1 MGTDS
6 SLSSDQIKR
15 CSFATDAPANNA
27 YQMESDSTPMDA
39 ALVVQY
45 YDTIAFVI
53 INSIEMA
60 SSDILGQGSVANL
73 YIQPSSPTDVEQDSS
88 SIELKNNSSA
98 EQSSAMNTAAEIS
111 DTDDRHVAQ
120 LLDSSQ
126 PARTKSRDYLK
137 PIQNASNDTPS
148 SDFSD
153 TDLSE
158 KPEKVFNESGVDESS
173 RDERDEASEIE
184 NFDISSCGEDSLE
197 AMYYMIRKNEIIM
210 DKTRTTSSKCGDD
223 EKIAFPEK
231 STENLKS
238 IFREVS
244 GKMASCS
251 MGSMNSSV
259 DDVVLKQMSSD
270 SDGIQF
276 HVMTSS
282 EVERSDQLCTQCS
295 ITDTTDDEG
304 SNSNAN
310 AVRSDSKHDEENDSI
325 DIGERHKMFTSSISD
340 ADSDYM
346 PHSNGKACLLRD
358 ISTAYEHL
366 SNSESTDLESA
377 ATRIQASARG
387 YLTRCRLKKSDTSAD
402 KYASLPKDNSLDSYA
417 EQRGSASESGN
428 GNDQQITESSGASNK
443 IRGVTEIKCDHRASL
458 PCDNTHITIEENS
471 MDDATNSLDNN
482 DSSTDTAQR
491 RLTLQRGDAMQRYST
506 PELESKCAHKS
517 NESIE
522 VPKNA
527 ANNSK
532 ASGTQFCKHFYF
544 LKAFR
549 YYK

>member
-1 MGTDS
+1 
-6 SLSSDQIKR
+6 
-15 CSFATDAPANNA
+15 
-27 YQMESDSTPMDA
+27 MDA

-60 SSDILGQGSVANL
+60 TSDILGQGSIANL
-73 YIQPSSPTDVEQDSS
+73 YSQPSSSTDVEQDSN
-88 SIELKNNSSA
+88 SIELKNDTSA
-98 EQSSAMNTAAEIS
+98 ELSSAMHTAAEIS
-111 DTDDRHVAQ
+111 DIGDRHVVQ
-120 LLDSSQ
+120 ITESSHQ
-126 PARTKSRDYLK
+126 VRNKSRDYLK
-137 PIQNASNDTPS
+137 PIQHVSNDTPS

-184 NFDISSCGEDSLE
+184 NFDVSSCGEDSLE
-197 AMYYMIRKNEIIM
+197 AMYYMLRKNEIIM
-210 DKTRTTSSKCGDD
+210 DKSRTTSTKCGDD
-223 EKIAFPEK
+223 EKISFPEK

-244 GKMASCS
+244 GKKASCP
-251 MGSMNSSV
+251 MGSMHSSV

-276 HVMTSS
+276 HVMTNS
-282 EVERSDQLCTQCS
+282 ELERSDQLCTRCS

-310 AVRSDSKHDEENDSI
+310 AAQSDCKQDEENESI
-325 DIGERHKMFTSSISD
+325 DIVKRHKMFTTSISD

-346 PHSNGKACLLRD
+346 PHSNSKACLLRD
-358 ISTAYEHL
+358 SFNISTAYEHL
-366 SNSESTDLESA
+366 TNSESTDLESA

-387 YLTRCRLKKSDTSAD
+387 YLTRIRLKKSNTSAD
-402 KYASLPKDNSLDSYA
+402 NYASLPIDNSLDSSA
-417 EQRGSASESGN
+417 EQQESASESGN
-428 GNDQQITESSGASNK
+428 GNDQQITKSSITSHK
-443 IRGVTEIKCDHRASL
+443 VRGVTDIKCEHRVSL
-458 PCDNTHITIEENS
+458 PCDNTHIMIEENS
-471 MDDATNSLDNN
+471 MDDATQSLDNN

-506 PELESKCAHKS
+506 PELELKCAHKS

-522 VPKNA
+522 VTKNA
-527 ANNSK
+527 AKNLK
-532 ASGTQFCKHFYF
+532 QSGTHPEDIFNRTLPNFKQY
-544 LKAFR
+544 R
-549 YYK
+549 Y